1 MTIPGFEYD
10 FHRSGKPHRP
20 HLLFEALH
28 SSCQADRT
36 QQMSNSLTRYD
47 GVGGRVISF
56 GQFRLYPTQRKL
68 LEADKPVR
76 IGSRALDILIMLV
89 ERPGQLLSKDELMA
103 RVWPDTIVE
112 PANLTVHVA
121 ALRRVLGDG
130 RDGVRY
136 VVNISGRGYR
146 FVAPVSRGEE
156 DSLVRAERAV
166 PQRKNN
172 LPIQITRLVGRAE
185 TVAVLAE
192 QLSHDRLLS
201 IVGPGG
207 IGKTSVALA
216 VAEVTVNNYEHGIW
230 LVDLASTSDPD
241 AVASVVATAVG
252 LESSSN
258 TPVAALV
265 DSLRGKDMLL
275 LFDSCE
281 HVVDAAASV
290 AVSILRGAPEIRI
303 LATSR
308 EPLRTEGEHRY
319 RLTPL
324 EVPSKSVLLSATE
337 ALRFSAVEL
346 FVDRAA
352 AKLDG
357 FELNERDVPIVID
370 LCRKLDGN
378 ALAIELAAGRID
390 TFGLRGLSTRL
401 DGGLQQLT
409 GGYRTALPR
418 HRTLRAMLDW
428 SFDWLMVPER
438 IVLIRLA
445 IFNGEFTLEAA
456 SAVASSEDIPAFD
469 VADLVVGLVTKS
481 LVAADI
487 CGKEPQYRLLEIT
500 RAYAREKLQESG
512 EFELIARRHIEYMR
526 DTKEREKATRE
537 RAKDFD

>member
-1 MTIPGFEYD
+1 
-10 FHRSGKPHRP
+10 
-20 HLLFEALH
+20 
-28 SSCQADRT
+28 
-36 QQMSNSLTRYD
+36 MSNSVTRYD

-56 GQFRLYPTQRKL
+56 GQFRLYPTQRQL

-89 ERPGQLLSKDELMA
+89 EQPGQLLSKDELMA
-103 RVWPDTIVE
+103 RVWPGTFVE
-112 PANLTVHVA
+112 PANLTVHIA

-130 RDGVRY
+130 REGVRY
-136 VVNISGRGYR
+136 LVNIPGRGYR
-146 FVAPVSRGEE
+146 FVAPVSRGEDE
-156 DSLVRAERAV
+156 SLVRAERAV
-166 PQRKNN
+166 PQGKHN
-172 LPIQITRLVGRAE
+172 LPTQITRLVGRAE
-185 TVAVLAE
+185 TVAMLAE
-192 QLSHDRLLS
+192 QLSHDRLLT

-216 VAEVTVNNYEHGIW
+216 VAEGTVSSYEHGIW
-230 LVDLASTSDPD
+230 LVDLANVSESD

-252 LESSSN
+252 LESSSD
-258 TPVAALV
+258 TPIAALV
-265 DSLRGKDMLL
+265 GSLREKDMLL
-275 LFDSCE
+275 LFDNCE
-281 HVVDAAASV
+281 RVVDAAASV
-290 AVSILRGAPEIRI
+290 AVGILRGAPEVRV

-308 EPLRTEGEHRY
+308 EPLGAEGEHRH
-319 RLTPL
+319 RLPPL
-324 EVPSKSVLLSATE
+324 EVPSRSALLGATE
-337 ALRFSAVEL
+337 VLRFSAVEL

-357 FELNERDVPIVID
+357 FELSERDVPIVVD

-401 DGGLQQLT
+401 DGGLQRLT

-418 HRTLRAMLDW
+418 HQTLRAMLDW
-428 SFDWLMVPER
+428 SFDWLLVPER
-438 IVLIRLA
+438 IVLSRLA

-469 VADLVVGLVTKS
+469 VADLVVGLVAKS

-487 CGKEPQYRLLEIT
+487 CGEEPKYRLLEIT

-512 EFELIARRHIEYMR
+512 ESELIARRHVEYIQ
-526 DTKEREKATRE
+526 DTKEREKA
-537 RAKDFD
+537 D

>member
-1 MTIPGFEYD
+1 MTMAAFQYH
-10 FHRSGKPHRP
+10 FHRSAEPHRP
-20 HLLFEALH
+20 RPLFEALN

-36 QQMSNSLTRYD
+36 QRMSHSVGRYN

-56 GQFRLYPTQRKL
+56 GQFRLYPTQRQL

-103 RVWPDTIVE
+103 RVWPGTFVE

-130 RDGVRY
+130 REGVRY
-136 VVNISGRGYR
+136 LVNIPGRGYR
-146 FVAPVSRGEE
+146 FVAPVSRGEN
-156 DSLVRAERAV
+156 DSLVRAKRPV
-166 PQRKNN
+166 PQGKHN
-172 LPIQITRLVGRAE
+172 LPTQITRLVGRAE
-185 TVAVLAE
+185 TVAMLAE
-192 QLSHDRLLS
+192 QLSHDRLLT

-216 VAEVTVNNYEHGIW
+216 VAEGTVSNYEHGIW
-230 LVDLASTSDPD
+230 LVDLASLSDSD
-241 AVASVVATAVG
+241 EVASVVATAVG
-252 LESSSN
+252 LESSSD
-258 TPVAALV
+258 TPIAALV
-265 DSLRGKDMLL
+265 ESLRGKDMLL
-275 LFDSCE
+275 LFDNCE
-281 HVVDAAASV
+281 HVVDTAASV
-290 AVSILRGAPEIRI
+290 AVSILRSAPEVRI

-308 EPLRTEGEHRY
+308 EPLRTEGEQRHR
-319 RLTPL
+319 LPPL
-324 EVPSKSVLLSATE
+324 EVPSRSASLSATE

-357 FELNERDVPIVID
+357 FELSEHDVPIVVD

-378 ALAIELAAGRID
+378 ALAIQLAAGRID

-401 DGGLQQLT
+401 DGGLQRLT

-418 HRTLRAMLDW
+418 HQTLRAMLDW
-428 SFDWLMVPER
+428 SFDWLLVPEG
-438 IVLIRLA
+438 IVLSRLA

-469 VADLVVGLVTKS
+469 VADLVAGLVTKS

-512 EFELIARRHIEYMR
+512 EFELIARRHVEYIR
-526 DTKEREKATRE
+526 DTNEREKA
-537 RAKDFD
+537 D

>member
-1 MTIPGFEYD
+1 MTIPALQHD
-10 FHRSGKPHRP
+10 FRRSGEPHRSHP
-20 HLLFEALH
+20 LFEALD
-28 SSCQADRT
+28 SSCQADRI
-36 QQMSNSLTRYD
+36 QRMSNSVTRYD
-47 GVGGRVISF
+47 GVGGRVFSF
-56 GQFRLYPTQRKL
+56 GQFRLYPTQRQL

-89 ERPGQLLSKDELMA
+89 ERPGQLLSKDEIMA
-103 RVWPDTIVE
+103 RVWPTTFVG

-130 RDGVRY
+130 REGVRY
-136 VVNISGRGYR
+136 LVNIPGRGYR
-146 FVAPVSRGEE
+146 FVAPVSGGE
-156 DSLVRAERAV
+156 DPLVRAAHAV
-166 PQRKNN
+166 PQGKHN
-172 LPIQITRLVGRAE
+172 LPTQITRLVGRAE
-185 TVAVLAE
+185 TVAMLAE
-192 QLSHDRLLS
+192 QLSHDRLLT

-207 IGKTSVALA
+207 IGKTSVALT
-216 VAEVTVNNYEHGIW
+216 VADGMVSNYEHGIW
-230 LVDLASTSDPD
+230 LVDFASVSDSE
-241 AVASVVATAVG
+241 AVAPVVATAVG

-258 TPVAALV
+258 TPIAALV
-265 DSLRGKDMLL
+265 ESLRGKDMLL
-275 LFDSCE
+275 LFDNCE
-281 HVVDAAASV
+281 RVVDTAASV
-290 AVSILRGAPEIRI
+290 AVSILRGAPEVRI

-308 EPLRTEGEHRY
+308 EPLRAEGEHRH
-319 RLTPL
+319 RLPPL
-324 EVPSKSVLLSATE
+324 EVPSRSVWLSATE

-357 FELNERDVPIVID
+357 FELSERDVPIVVD

-401 DGGLQQLT
+401 DGGLQRLT

-418 HRTLRAMLDW
+418 HQTLRAMLDW
-428 SFDWLMVPER
+428 SFDWLLVPER
-438 IVLIRLA
+438 IVLSRLA
-445 IFNGEFTLEAA
+445 IFDGEFTLEAA

-469 VADLVVGLVTKS
+469 VADLVAGLVTKS

-512 EFELIARRHIEYMR
+512 EFELIARRHVEYIR
-526 DTKEREKATRE
+526 DTKRWRKSTRE
-537 RAKDFD
+537 RAEDID